1 MGEQATIV
9 VDTNVLLH
17 LATPV
22 VDGRPRAPS
31 GADPLKAVLTG
42 YDVHVPTSVVGEL
55 ADTQGGDDLLSNA
68 ATLVL
73 SASQHL
79 TTHDVETDLDEPVA
93 VGLDT
98 GESHGIRLANELPAA
113 MFVTDE
119 FNTTNYLLVSLAL
132 EDRNSLFTTPHLLCL
147 FASRGVLDSHYVD
160 AVLTYF
166 LDTKQWDRQYV
177 QALRRTYLTE

>member
-31 GADPLKAVLTG
+31 GADPLKTVLTG
-42 YDVHVPTSVVGEL
+42 YDVHVPRSVMGEL
-55 ADTQGGDDLLSNA
+55 ADAQGSGDRLSKA
-68 ATLVL
+68 AALVL
-73 SASQHL
+73 NASHHV
-79 TTHDVETDLDEPVA
+79 TTHDTETALDEPLD
-93 VGLDT
+93 VGLDR
-98 GESHGIRLANELPAA
+98 GESDGIRLANELSAA

-119 FNTTNYLLVSLAL
+119 FNTANYLLVAIAID
-132 EDRNSLFTTPHLLCL
+132 DRNSLFTTPHLLCL
-147 FASRGVLDSHYVD
+147 LASREVLDTHYVD

-166 LDTKQWDRQYV
+166 CDTKQWDRQYV
-177 QALRRTYLTE
+177 QALRRKYLDD